1 MTLVPDVTPFFRL
14 HAKLRRRRLDK
25 QDPVEEQER
34 QLRALLRHAADTR
47 FGRAHDFAKIG
58 TVAEFQKRVRLRRYE
73 DFWSEYWK
81 ADFPRVSDSTWPG
94 LMPYYALTSGTSTG
108 TTKYIPCSREM
119 VRSNARAAIDIV
131 VHHLANRPRSRL
143 FGGKSFMLGGSTD
156 LSGLAPGV
164 RAGDLSGIATATMP
178 AWARLWS
185 FPPRD
190 LALIA
195 DWEEKVGR
203 MAPLSLD
210 ADIRALS
217 GTPSWVLIFFDK
229 LAALRPESGGRLAGL
244 YPNLELLVHGGV
256 NFAPYRKRF
265 HALLEGS
272 HAELRE
278 VYAAS
283 EGFVALADAAPED
296 GMRLIVDNGLF
307 FEFVPVEELTA
318 PEPTRHW
325 LANAETGVDYALVL
339 SNCAGA
345 WSYILGD
352 TVKLVSRTPPRL
364 VITGRTS
371 YMLSAFGEHLED
383 AEIERAVADA
393 AERIGCS
400 VTDYAVGPTYPEAA
414 GALGRHLYLVEF
426 ADRVPDEPA
435 RAAFI
440 EAVDK
445 TLLDANDDYRGHRA
459 GGFGLDAPEMRALAP
474 GTFAAWMKERGKLG
488 GQHKVPR
495 IVTDASLFQSMRD
508 FVDRR

>member
-1 MTLVPDVTPFFRL
+1 V
-14 HAKLRRRRLDK
+14 AA
-25 QDPVEEQER
+25 QEIE
-34 QLRALLRHAADTR
+34 LRALLAKAARTA
-47 FGRAHDFAKIG
+47 FGRDHGFGAVR

-73 DFWSEYWK
+73 DFWAEYWQR
-81 ADFPRVSDSTWPG
+81 DFPRVSDSTWPG
-94 LMPYYALTSGTSTG
+94 LMPYFALTSGTSTG

-119 VRSNARAAIDIV
+119 VRSNARAAIDVV

-156 LSGLAPGV
+156 LTTLAPGV

-178 AWARLWS
+178 PWARLWS
-185 FPPRD
+185 FPPRE

-195 DWEEKVGR
+195 DWEEKVAR
-203 MAPLSLD
+203 LAPLSLEE
-210 ADIRALS
+210 DIRALS

-229 LAALRPESGGRLAGL
+229 LAALRPESAGRLVEL

-256 NFAPYRKRF
+256 NFAPYRHRF
-265 HALLEGS
+265 ETLLEGG

-283 EGFVALADAAPED
+283 EGFVALADRAPED
-296 GMRLIVDNGLF
+296 GLRLIVDNGLF
-307 FEFVPVEELTA
+307 FEFVPVDELTA

-325 LANAETGVDYALVL
+325 LATAELGVDYALVL

-345 WSYILGD
+345 WSYVLGD
-352 TVKLVSRTPPRL
+352 TVKLINRTPPRL

-371 YMLSAFGEHLED
+371 YMLSAFGEHLDD

-400 VTDYAVGPTYPEAA
+400 VSDYAVGPVYPEGP

-426 ADRVPDEPA
+426 ADRVPEAPA
-435 RAAFI
+435 LAAFA
-440 EAVDK
+440 EALDK
-445 TLLDANDDYRGHRA
+445 ALLAENDDYRAHRS
-459 GGFGLDAPEMRALAP
+459 GGFGLAAPELRALVP

-495 IVTDASLFQSMRD
+495 IVTDAKLFQAMCE
-508 FVDRR
+508 FVVRR

>member
-1 MTLVPDVTPFFRL
+1 LPDITPLFR
-14 HAKLRRRRLDK
+14 AYASRRLRHLAAEDA
-25 QDPVEEQER
+25 VAMQEIE
-34 QLRALLRHAADTR
+34 LRALLAKAARTA
-47 FGRAHDFAKIG
+47 FGRDHGFGAIR

-73 DFWSEYWK
+73 DFWAEYWQG
-81 ADFPRVSDSTWPG
+81 DFPQVVDRTWPG
-94 LMPYYALTSGTSTG
+94 RVPYFALTSGTSTG
-108 TTKYIPCSREM
+108 TTKYIPCSRAM
-119 VRSNARAAIDIV
+119 VRSNARAAIDVV
-131 VHHLANRPRSRL
+131 VHHLANRPQSRL

-156 LSGLAPGV
+156 LTTLAPGV

-178 AWARLWS
+178 PWARLWS

-195 DWEEKVGR
+195 DWEEKVAR

-229 LAALRPESGGRLAGL
+229 LAALRPDSGGRLAAL

-256 NFAPYRKRF
+256 NFAPYRHRF
-265 HALLEGS
+265 ETLLEGG

-283 EGFVALADAAPED
+283 EGFVALADRAPED
-296 GMRLIVDNGLF
+296 GLRLIVDNGLF

-325 LANAETGVDYALVL
+325 LATAELGVDYALVL

-345 WSYILGD
+345 WSYVLGD
-352 TVKLVSRTPPRL
+352 TVKLVNRTPPRL

-371 YMLSAFGEHLED
+371 YMLSAFGEHLDD
-383 AEIERAVADA
+383 AEIERAVAGA
-393 AERIGCS
+393 ADSIGCS
-400 VTDYAVGPTYPEAA
+400 VSDYAVGPIYPEGP
-414 GALGRHLYLVEF
+414 GALGRHLFLVEF
-426 ADRVPDEPA
+426 AERVPDAPA
-435 RAAFI
+435 LAAFA
-440 EAVDK
+440 ETLDK
-445 TLLDANDDYRGHRA
+445 ALLAENDDYRAHRS
-459 GGFGLDAPEMRALAP
+459 GGFGLAAPELRALAP
-474 GTFAAWMKERGKLG
+474 GAFAAWMKERGKLG

-495 IVTDASLFQSMRD
+495 IVTDAKLFQAMRD
-508 FVDRR
+508 FVAGA